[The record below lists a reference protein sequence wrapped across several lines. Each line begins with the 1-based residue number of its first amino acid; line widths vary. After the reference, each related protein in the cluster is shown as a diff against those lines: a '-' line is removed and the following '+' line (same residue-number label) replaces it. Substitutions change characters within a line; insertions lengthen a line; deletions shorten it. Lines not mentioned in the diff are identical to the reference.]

1 MKNIVKIC
9 LVIFCLASFCPKA
22 LAQTPIGFKQNTFTT
37 NKDPSFAIAGA
48 VSNLTYSQQYFVVSG
63 GGESIANGS
72 YFTNVIYSS
81 GLGVPVWTNI
91 NNCALEEIIF
101 TITGQQFTNWWL
113 IGSVYYYPNSYF
125 YVSTN
130 GVTGS
135 WTNYYTG
142 DALAGA
148 TPLPTVT
155 IAYTGALSYITS
167 SLLQNAGGLT
177 VSNVS
182 QYADTNGEAAT
193 VFQTLLPPS
202 NTNLATQTQLAT
214 TTNGFLLSLQSY
226 APLVMTNTDNTV
238 YSSNPSHYLTSS
250 ATNGITRLGSNVVSS
265 IINGSNL
272 IVSSSQTS
280 TGIIY
285 TVMTNYSGGLTYITN
300 INAVTLAQW
309 GAFTTNAYSW
319 GNYLAPTNDWT
330 NAIIYTNGL
339 ISVAT
344 AAATFQPAGSYLTSS
359 SNLNY
364 AKFTNAPTIPSTNGL
379 VTSNIFNGFAT
390 TAWVLLQNYL
400 TPSLVSYY
408 APTSFVLSSVAPY
421 PTTTTLNSSSNVL
434 QSGITANS
442 NSIALHWG
450 TNQALVASI
459 LVNSNMTAT
468 FITNGGVITVTLGST
483 TNLYASSSA
492 GLQPAAA
499 NLTNWSGVPTNQ
511 ILLTPSLVTTLVA
524 GNNTTVTCTTNSSGV
539 HATVAAAVSVQ
550 FSGSIGIRVYR
561 EYRWLSVFLPCLS
574 CGK

>member
-1 MKNIVKIC
+1 M
-9 LVIFCLASFCPKA
+9 
-22 LAQTPIGFKQNTFTT
+22 
-37 NKDPSFAIAGA
+37 
-48 VSNLTYSQQYFVVSG
+48 
-63 GGESIANGS
+63 
-72 YFTNVIYSS
+72 
-81 GLGVPVWTNI
+81 
-91 NNCALEEIIF
+91 
-101 TITGQQFTNWWL
+101 
-113 IGSVYYYPNSYF
+113 
-125 YVSTN
+125 
-130 GVTGS
+130 
-135 WTNYYTG
+135 WTNYY
-142 DALAGA
+142 AWCISLSLLQAR
-148 TPLPTVT
+148 PLCPKVT
-155 IAYTGALSYITS
+155 IAYTGAPSYITS

-182 QYADTNGEAAT
+182 QYADTNGEAAA

-202 NTNLATQTQLAT
+202 NTNFATQTQLAAG
-214 TTNGFLLSLQSY
+214 TNGFLLSLLSY
-226 APLVMTNTDNTV
+226 APLAMTNTDNTV

-524 GNNTTVTCTTNSSGV
+524 GNNTTVTYTTNSGGV
-539 HATVAAAVSVQ
+539 QATVNAYYQYNSPVQVASGYIGRIVGFPYQSPFYLVASQYGGAISWNALPAVPNNFKIYNASGGYLVYCKSNGVVTLDSTGLTNVT
-550 FSGSIGIRVYR
+550 FSATGCSGTGTNYTSPSQNVNIIAI
-561 EYRWLSVFLPCLS
+561 CQ
-574 CGK
+574 